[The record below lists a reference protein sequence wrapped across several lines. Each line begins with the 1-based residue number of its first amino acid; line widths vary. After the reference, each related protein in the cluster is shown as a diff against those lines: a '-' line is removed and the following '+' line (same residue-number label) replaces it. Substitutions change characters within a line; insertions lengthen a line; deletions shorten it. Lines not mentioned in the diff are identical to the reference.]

1 MKRVALA
8 GTARSDGECSNL
20 RFVLRIVGVEDV
32 LQGTHSWRILDTG
45 VSPVVVLHASPCCH
59 HWTDLKSNVCSQ
71 SVP

>member
-45 VSPVVVLHASPCCH
+45 LWLSRITLLPSLDRP
-59 HWTDLKSNVCSQ
+59 
-71 SVP
+71 